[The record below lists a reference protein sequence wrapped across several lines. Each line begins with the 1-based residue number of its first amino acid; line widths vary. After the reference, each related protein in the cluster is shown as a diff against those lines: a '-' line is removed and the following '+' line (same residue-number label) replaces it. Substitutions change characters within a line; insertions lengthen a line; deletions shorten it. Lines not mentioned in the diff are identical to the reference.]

1 MLGHF
6 TVYVYLRSSPASFS
20 HICSS
25 ATASGAQTRVEH
37 FKGQMD
43 YTDAFAYVSEF
54 YSQKA
59 PSPSDGF
66 NTRASSLNP
75 NASDAFTSGALMA
88 AAADFPNLVVI
99 ALAHTIK
106 HLSAFGL
113 ADALRETRFF
123 ARFAA
128 RTHMLLAGNTLRNLE
143 IYANETDGE
152 VRGSLLWV
160 LDRTQTKFG
169 ARLLRS
175 WVGRPLIDK
184 RLAVAGQRRIRG

>member
-1 MLGHF
+1 
-6 TVYVYLRSSPASFS
+6 
-20 HICSS
+20 
-25 ATASGAQTRVEH
+25 
-37 FKGQMD
+37 MD

-59 PSPSDGF
+59 PLSEGSNAGASPS
-66 NTRASSLNP
+66 TVP

-88 AAADFPNLVVI
+88 AAADFPNLLVV
-99 ALAHTIK
+99 ALAHSIK

-184 RLAVAGQRRIRG
+184 RSVDGRYAFQELTEIEQGARRARGCC

>member
-1 MLGHF
+1 M
-6 TVYVYLRSSPASFS
+6 V
-20 HICSS
+20 
-25 ATASGAQTRVEH
+25 
-37 FKGQMD
+37 
-43 YTDAFAYVSEF
+43 
-54 YSQKA
+54 
-59 PSPSDGF
+59 
-66 NTRASSLNP
+66 NTRDRDCSGC
-75 NASDAFTSGALMA
+75 SDCSDCPVRLDRP
-88 AAADFPNLVVI
+88 DFPNLLVV
-99 ALAHTIK
+99 ALAHSIK

-184 RLAVAGQRRIRG
+184 RSVWGLLDGWVWLTRHKGSRRARSCCGRARLECVGQACHSSAVAKAYA